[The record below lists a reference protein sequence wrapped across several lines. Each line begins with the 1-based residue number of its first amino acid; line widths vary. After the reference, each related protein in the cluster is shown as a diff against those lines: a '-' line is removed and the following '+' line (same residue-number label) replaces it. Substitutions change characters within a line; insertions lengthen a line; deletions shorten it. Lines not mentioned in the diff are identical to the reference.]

1 MNRRGGW
8 VYYYNYQICTLATTD
23 TVLNLMT
30 NTDCKNDLDLM
41 SVVDES
47 HYATT
52 DVSLTLSSRDVSTSD
67 NENSSINYFV
77 AAESIAGIL
86 AVLLIL
92 SITILVIVTILYKR
106 KTRTQAILI
115 QEQAVKVKVA
125 ALNDNDISENIAMDE
140 NISYGHI
147 NLSCSMTA

>member
-1 MNRRGGW
+1 MCLAGQTIK
-8 VYYYNYQICTLATTD
+8 YTLATTD

-30 NTDCKNDLDLM
+30 NTDCENDLDLM

-52 DVSLTLSSRDVSTSD
+52 ESDVSLTLSSRDISTSD
-67 NENSSINYFV
+67 NKNSSINYFV
-77 AAESIAGIL
+77 AAASIAGIL

-106 KTRTQAILI
+106 KTRTQTILI

-125 ALNDNDISENIAMDE
+125 VLNDDDISENIAMDE